1 MKLFKFM
8 SLVLVGSLVLAGCG
22 NEATEELDQNDTE
35 KAVAK
40 TDGTESDSKKESD
53 KEEDIWTYYEDANWQ
68 GSFQD
73 LHYNIQKVVVS
84 DKAPKINDDG
94 EEVEGSAVG
103 FKMQVENKSAD
114 KIYTSYPDQA
124 TLVTSTGEQVE
135 ADLFLSDDL
144 GGEIHEGVI
153 KEGNVIFYLERG
165 EAEKIEWVKFTW
177 NNSYEDPNGNYEN
190 DVYKDMEVK
199 LDLKK

>member
-1 MKLFKFM
+1 M
-8 SLVLVGSLVLAGCG
+8 
-22 NEATEELDQNDTE
+22 
-35 KAVAK
+35 
-40 TDGTESDSKKESD
+40 
-53 KEEDIWTYYEDANWQ
+53 
-68 GSFQD
+68 
-73 LHYNIQKVVVS
+73 
-84 DKAPKINDDG
+84 
-94 EEVEGSAVG
+94 
-103 FKMQVENKSAD
+103 ENKSAD

-153 KEGNVIFYLERG
+153 KEGNVVFYLERG

-177 NNSYEDPNGNYEN
+177 NNYYEDPIGNYEN